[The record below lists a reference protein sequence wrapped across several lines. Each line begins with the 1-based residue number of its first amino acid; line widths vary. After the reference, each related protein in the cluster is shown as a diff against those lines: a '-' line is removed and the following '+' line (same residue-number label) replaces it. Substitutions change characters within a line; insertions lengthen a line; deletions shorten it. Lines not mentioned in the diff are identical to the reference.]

1 LPPLSCSTSPVPV
14 RPETMPPMVKV
25 VGGGG
30 AVYDVPQLSSI
41 HGNNARIAI
50 RSKDNLKE
58 GFI

>member
-1 LPPLSCSTSPVPV
+1 
-14 RPETMPPMVKV
+14 MPPMVKV

-30 AVYDVPQLSSI
+30 AVFEVPQLSSM

-50 RSKDNLKE
+50 PSNDNLKE

>member
-1 LPPLSCSTSPVPV
+1 
-14 RPETMPPMVKV
+14 MPPMVKV

-30 AVYDVPQLSSI
+30 AVYEVPQLSSM

-50 RSKDNLKE
+50 RSNDNLKE